1 MKKFVFL
8 FHSMLPCENIK
19 SQAQASKLG
28 YACSVLWRGELPF
41 LIVMDRFHMT
51 MLVSQNNKKASHWC
65 TKDKRE
71 KGRETTAF
79 VLL

>member
-8 FHSMLPCENIK
+8 FLSMLAEILK
-19 SQAQASKLG
+19 QSTGKLTWLRFQRVVEG
-28 YACSVLWRGELPF
+28 KLPF

-51 MLVSQNNKKASHWC
+51 MLVSQNNEKASHWC

-79 VLL
+79 VLLQ